1 MNDDNGPR
9 NGNDENEWI
18 FAHEADLMAQRPML
32 LDEVSRLRQH
42 ESSLVNPSIAHQL
55 QSRSEPI
62 FVAAISPRDLDMT

>member
-42 ESSLVNPSIAHQL
+42 ESSLVQSQYRVPASKQL
-55 QSRSEPI
+55 RADFRSSDQP
-62 FVAAISPRDLDMT
+62 A